1 MKNKYF
7 IICASAA
14 LLLGAAATSC
24 TEGND
29 WDVDSSFSRL
39 FTPTSLSVTRGD
51 TYAVVE
57 YGKIEGADYYQIEVS
72 KDSLYQDEPTGTVFE
87 TTENPF
93 TVTGLAGETDYF
105 LRMRSCSNS
114 GTPASKWFYY
124 IDGSNRHFT
133 TRPEQIMNPVADADR
148 DDSWIRFSWTPG
160 ADYRPCSY
168 HHL

>member
-87 TTENPF
+87 TTEAHPLPSGSTISMAP
-93 TVTGLAGETDYF
+93 TVTSPHVPS
-105 LRMRSCSNS
+105 RS
-114 GTPASKWFYY
+114 
-124 IDGSNRHFT
+124 
-133 TRPEQIMNPVADADR
+133 
-148 DDSWIRFSWTPG
+148 
-160 ADYRPCSY
+160 
-168 HHL
+168 

>member
-29 WDVDSSFSRL
+29 WDVDSSFNRL

-51 TYAVVE
+51 TYAVVD

-72 KDSLYQDEPTGTVFE
+72 QDSLYQDEVSTSSKVFE
-87 TTENPF
+87 TTETPF

-114 GTPASKWFYY
+114 GT
-124 IDGSNRHFT
+124 
-133 TRPEQIMNPVADADR
+133 
-148 DDSWIRFSWTPG
+148 
-160 ADYRPCSY
+160 
-168 HHL
+168 